1 MNKKLVIMLST
12 VILFL
17 IIIIENISNK
27 NKFRLKLLLDG
38 NINRILLFSF
48 ILFIVM
54 ENYQVGILLLLLYF
68 LIILNIENNK
78 KVYEGFVDY
87 FSNN

>member
-1 MNKKLVIMLST
+1 MNKILLLMLSI

-17 IIIIENISNK
+17 IIIIESISNK

-48 ILFIVM
+48 MLFIVM
-54 ENYQVGILLLLLYF
+54 ENYQLGILLLLLYF
-68 LIILNIENNK
+68 LVILSIENNK
-78 KVYEGFVDY
+78 NIYEGFLEY

>member
-1 MNKKLVIMLST
+1 MNKKLEIMLSI

-17 IIIIENISNK
+17 IIIIESISNK

-48 ILFIVM
+48 MLFIVM
-54 ENYQVGILLLLLYF
+54 ENYQLGILLLLIF
-68 LIILNIENNK
+68 
-78 KVYEGFVDY
+78 
-87 FSNN
+87 FSNIKYRK